1 MKELGSRLYALYAFV
16 ILVVLFLLFFPL
28 LLIPIYFPRQFA
40 LVGIINRWW
49 GVLMFN
55 LWFIPVLLE
64 FRFNR
69 NSKGQY
75 IFCAN
80 HFSYLDIPAMALN
93 PYNTIFVG
101 KNDMESIPLFGF
113 MYRNLHITVDRSK
126 LKSKYSTYERSLQ
139 ALDAGKSLVIFP
151 EGGIVATNFPEMSPF
166 KEGAFRLSAEKNVPV
181 VPVTI
186 HNNWLILKENPF
198 RLSRGRVKMVFHKP
212 LKASANTTEEIKKLK
227 SMTYQVI
234 QNELNNEYK
243 S

>member
-1 MKELGSRLYALYAFV
+1 MRDLISRIYAAYAFL

-28 LLIPIYFPRQFA
+28 LLIPIFFPRQFA

-64 FRFNR
+64 FRFKR
-69 NSKGQY
+69 DPKSQY

-93 PYNTIFVG
+93 PHNTIFVG

-113 MYRNLHITVDRSK
+113 MYRNLHITVDRSR
-126 LKSKYSTYERSLQ
+126 LKSKYSTYERSRQ
-139 ALDAGKSLVIFP
+139 ALDEGKSLVIFP
-151 EGGIVATNFPEMSPF
+151 EGGIVSSDFPEMSPF
-166 KEGAFRLSAEKNVPV
+166 KEGAFRLAAEKDVPI

-198 RLSRGRVKMVFHKP
+198 RLTRGRVKMIFHQPVYAKM
-212 LKASANTTEEIKKLK
+212 NTPEEIKRLK
-227 SMTYQVI
+227 STVYQVI
-234 QNELNNEYK
+234 QNELK
-243 S
+243 R